1 MRKKKIIISIVVVIC
16 VLAGIFFI
24 MRFGVLGRIY
34 DTIRCY
40 AVQDK
45 TESEKEG
52 PEELKYETF
61 LDKDGNEIVVEM
73 RKITVFDEEGNEV
86 EMWEDTSEG
95 ITIYNNIYEG
105 TLDKIEGNKIYFIV
119 DRIVKGE
126 NFDGE
131 DAKGHQIIFDINT
144 YDLEDDPHVGYFV
157 CDSLI
162 VHPEDLWS
170 ADEYFYSADELEFLV
185 GKYLRVQDCMAEDSH
200 TGERHKTLVFY
211 LH

>member
-40 AVQDK
+40 VVQEK
-45 TESEKEG
+45 AESDEDVQ
-52 PEELKYETF
+52 EELKYETWH
-61 LDKDGNEIVVEM
+61 DEDGNEFVVEM
-73 RKITVFDEEGNEV
+73 RKIIVKDEEGNEV
-86 EMWEDTSEG
+86 EMWEDTAEG

-131 DAKGHQIIFDINT
+131 DAKGHQIIYDIDT
-144 YDLEDDPHVGYFV
+144 YDLESDPSVDYSV

-170 ADEYFYSADELEFLV
+170 ADEHFYSADEMKFLV
-185 GKYLRVQDCMAEDSH
+185 GEYLRVQDCMAEDSH

>member
-1 MRKKKIIISIVVVIC
+1 MRKKRIITSIVVVIC
-16 VLAGIFFI
+16 VLVGIFFI

-34 DTIRCY
+34 DAINKDDSTNE
-40 AVQDK
+40 VGQ
-45 TESEKEG
+45 
-52 PEELKYETF
+52 EELKYET
-61 LDKDGNEIVVEM
+61 LHDKDGNEIVIEM
-73 RKITVFDEEGNEV
+73 RKIIVFDEEGNEV
-86 EMWEDTSEG
+86 EFWEDTSEG

-105 TLDKIEGNKIYFIV
+105 TLDKIEGNKIYFTV
-119 DRIVKGE
+119 NKIVKGE

-131 DAKGHQIIFDINT
+131 DAKGHQIIFDIDT

-157 CDSLI
+157 CDYLI

>member
-1 MRKKKIIISIVVVIC
+1 MRKKRIIISIVVVIC
-16 VLAGIFFI
+16 VLVGVFFV

-34 DTIRCY
+34 DAIRCY
-40 AVQDK
+40 VVQSQSD
-45 TESEKEG
+45 EEVE
-52 PEELKYETF
+52 EELMYENEH
-61 LDKDGNEIVVEM
+61 DKDGNEYIVEY
-73 RKITVFDEEGNEV
+73 RKVTGAVDEEGNEV
-86 EMWEDTSEG
+86 EMWEDTSEP
-95 ITIYNNIYEG
+95 ITIYNNIYKG

-170 ADEYFYSADELEFLV
+170 ADEYFYSADEMKFLV